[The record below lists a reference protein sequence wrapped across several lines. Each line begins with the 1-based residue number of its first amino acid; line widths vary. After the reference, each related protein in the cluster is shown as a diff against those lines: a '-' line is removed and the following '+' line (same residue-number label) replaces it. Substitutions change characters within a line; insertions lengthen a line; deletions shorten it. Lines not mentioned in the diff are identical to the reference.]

1 MDYQD
6 SARVEEAAIKRPCQ
20 RVRNPFVE
28 TGDHRI
34 AGWSEQAASQDP
46 GITRITS
53 KKARFP
59 IEEAFRP
66 PAKQG
71 TSPDLSGNPTN
82 QASGITSE
90 LRATREL
97 SPDMTTNEI

>member
-20 RVRNPFVE
+20 RVRNPFVA

-34 AGWSEQAASQDP
+34 AGWAQQAASQDP
-46 GITRITS
+46 GIISIDS

-66 PAKQG
+66 RPSRVLAPTCPVTRLTRDVDYFGVACHPPAIF
-71 TSPDLSGNPTN
+71 S
-82 QASGITSE
+82 
-90 LRATREL
+90 
-97 SPDMTTNEI
+97 